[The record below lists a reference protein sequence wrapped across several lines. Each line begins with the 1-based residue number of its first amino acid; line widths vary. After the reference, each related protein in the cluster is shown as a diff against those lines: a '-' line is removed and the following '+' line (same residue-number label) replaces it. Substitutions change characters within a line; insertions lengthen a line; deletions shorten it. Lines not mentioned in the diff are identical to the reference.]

1 MTTSQSPIHVLRAQA
16 DNIARIVKA
25 IERGEQPIE
34 DRGGKIAAS
43 RATGRTKFAVAMD
56 DKIITVEMSWVK
68 ISESSEA
75 ELSAM
80 ILREMRGE
88 AAH

>member
-1 MTTSQSPIHVLRAQA
+1 MTTSASPLHLLKSQA

-43 RATGRTKFAVAMD
+43 RETGRTKFAVVMD
-56 DKIITVEMSWVK
+56 DKIITVEISWAK
-68 ISESSEA
+68 IAASSEA
-75 ELSAM
+75 EISAM